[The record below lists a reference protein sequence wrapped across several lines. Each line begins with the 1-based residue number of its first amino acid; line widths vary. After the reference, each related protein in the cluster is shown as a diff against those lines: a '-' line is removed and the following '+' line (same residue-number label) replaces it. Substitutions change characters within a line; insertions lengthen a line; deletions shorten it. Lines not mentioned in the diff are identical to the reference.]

1 VHVWHPETAT
11 RIGTKWVVDETIV
24 ERVGDLDVRMVPML
38 YQEALGWAGFCG
50 GPETFARWIHKN
62 DLINLLRVL
71 GFDNVTVAFDE
82 PGHVNGP
89 SFAVFASRR

>member
-1 VHVWHPETAT
+1 
-11 RIGTKWVVDETIV
+11 
-24 ERVGDLDVRMVPML
+24 MVPML